1 MELMD
6 KQNAPLSKIITGQK
20 GGKIDKN
27 GNSLEKYY
35 LTTQEKRRI
44 KENFESNY
52 DPTTILIVVDSRLA

>member
-35 LTTQEKRRI
+35 LTTHLRSDILQKYFIRI
-44 KENFESNY
+44 
-52 DPTTILIVVDSRLA
+52 